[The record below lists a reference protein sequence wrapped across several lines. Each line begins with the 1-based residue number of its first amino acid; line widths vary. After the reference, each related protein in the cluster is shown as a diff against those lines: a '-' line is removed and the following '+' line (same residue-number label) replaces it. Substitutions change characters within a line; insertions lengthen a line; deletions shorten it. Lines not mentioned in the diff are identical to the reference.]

1 MNSKDF
7 RIQLEDP
14 ILLLMASR
22 VGDKAVAPSTAS
34 VTCLQ
39 QTSLSPWSQ
48 IHHNIAVCLLDNWL
62 VAYRYVEKAYNPDLH
77 CVDWN
82 PSDENLLLTWSVDNT
97 LHMFH
102 RRNLTAN
109 GIGSPIHIFEN
120 HKAAVLCVH
129 WSPDKSSVFGSS
141 AEDGVLNIWDH
152 NKIGE
157 LSGPSTKPGCEF
169 G

>member
-1 MNSKDF
+1 MNSYFF

-34 VTCLQ
+34 VTGLQ
-39 QTSLSPWSQ
+39 QTSVSP
-48 IHHNIAVCLLDNWL
+48 L
-62 VAYRYVEKAYNPDLH
+62 VIQVEKAHNADLY

-82 PSDENLLLTWSVDNT
+82 PSDENLLLTWFSDNT
-97 LHMFH
+97 LHMFD

-120 HKAAVLCVH
+120 HKATVLCVH
-129 WSPDKSSVFGSS
+129 V
-141 AEDGVLNIWDH
+141 
-152 NKIGE
+152 
-157 LSGPSTKPGCEF
+157 
-169 G
+169 

>member
-1 MNSKDF
+1 MS
-7 RIQLEDP
+7 
-14 ILLLMASR
+14 
-22 VGDKAVAPSTAS
+22 
-34 VTCLQ
+34 C
-39 QTSLSPWSQ
+39 
-48 IHHNIAVCLLDNWL
+48 
-62 VAYRYVEKAYNPDLH
+62 YVEKAHNADLH

-97 LHMFH
+97 LHMFD